1 MDKKKTP
8 VVSIVLYVLAGIL
21 LIYSVWATTYSA
33 NIISTAVAQ
42 NQLVPQGNEFE
53 IVSFYM
59 TNIAQYFLFAVV
71 LAALGWIIQTMPE
84 EVEYEYEEMEY
95 EEAESEELA
104 EAESEE

>member
-1 MDKKKTP
+1 MSKEKTP
-8 VVSIVLYVLAGIL
+8 VLSIVLYVIAGIL

-59 TNIAQYFLFAVV
+59 TNIAQYVLFAIV
-71 LAALGWIIQTMPE
+71 LASLGWIIQTMPE
-84 EVEYEYEEMEY
+84 AVEYEYEEMEY
-95 EEAESEELA
+95 EDDELEERAEMESEE
-104 EAESEE
+104 

>member
-1 MDKKKTP
+1 MSKEKTP
-8 VVSIVLYVLAGIL
+8 VLSIVLYVIAGIL

-33 NIISTAVAQ
+33 NIIQTAVAQ

-71 LAALGWIIQTMPE
+71 LASLGWIIQTMPE
-84 EVEYEYEEMEY
+84 AVEYEYEEMEY
-95 EEAESEELA
+95 EEEETEDFAETESEE
-104 EAESEE
+104 

>member
-1 MDKKKTP
+1 MEKKKTP

-71 LAALGWIIQTMPE
+71 LASLGWIIQTMPE
-84 EVEYEYEEMEY
+84 VIEYEYDEMDY
-95 EEAESEELA
+95 EEEETEDFAEVETEE
-104 EAESEE
+104 